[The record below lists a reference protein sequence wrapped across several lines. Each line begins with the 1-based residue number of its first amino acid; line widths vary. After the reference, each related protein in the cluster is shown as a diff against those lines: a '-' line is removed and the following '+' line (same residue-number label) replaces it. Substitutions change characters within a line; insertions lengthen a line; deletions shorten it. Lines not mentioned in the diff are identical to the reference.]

1 MSDTISKRVKELIKK
16 INHLDYCYYVRDDPF
31 VTDDEYDRIYREL
44 QSLERNHPS
53 LVYPY
58 SPTQRVSGGVL
69 DGFEEVE
76 HSIPMLSLNNAI
88 SDDEFSN
95 FYERTC
101 SSLKSREI
109 EFVGELKLD
118 GLAVSLIYEEG
129 FLITG
134 STRGDGNIGENI
146 TIADHMIQSA
156 MMAEKSKSKDSLVC
170 SCLLHDYGHFILDDP
185 DELVRNNQDGKHED
199 IGYEYLKKFFKKEV
213 VEPIKHHVIAKRYL
227 ARDKKYFI
235 FIIPLATVYD
245 TAIET

>member
-53 LVYPY
+53 LVYPD

-101 SSLKSREI
+101 SSLKSREV

-146 TIADHMIQSA
+146 TNNIKTI
-156 MMAEKSKSKDSLVC
+156 KS
-170 SCLLHDYGHFILDDP
+170 I
-185 DELVRNNQDGKHED
+185 
-199 IGYEYLKKFFKKEV
+199 
-213 VEPIKHHVIAKRYL
+213 PIKIDGTNLPRRLEVRGE
-227 ARDKKYFI
+227 
-235 FIIPLATVYD
+235 VYMSK
-245 TAIET
+245 TTF